1 MTGEGGKVYRHVD
14 REALKDVGAEIARH
28 MKQVPVWLFYGEM
41 GAGKTTLIKEVCR
54 ALGVVDA
61 MSSPS
66 FSIVNEYAAGGVE
79 KVFHFDF
86 YRIRSEAEAF
96 DIGAEEYFYSGY
108 PCLVEWPEKIPGL
121 IPMQF
126 ASVTLSI
133 DDETQRTIAISI
145 HDREE
150 KNGL

>member
-1 MTGEGGKVYRHVD
+1 MTGGGKVYRHVD
-14 REALKDVGAEIARH
+14 RDVLKDVGADIARQVE
-28 MKQVPVWLFYGEM
+28 QVPVWLFYGEM

-54 ALGVVDA
+54 ALGVEDA

-66 FSIVNEYAAGGVE
+66 FSIVNEYAAGQGRE

-86 YRIRSEAEAF
+86 YRIRNEAEAF

-121 IPMQF
+121 IPMKF

-133 DDETQRTIAISI
+133 DNETQRTIAISI